1 MKNGIICAGL
11 RKAKAET
18 WEKITEKYKKASK
31 EDQTNILAGL
41 GCASKEIANKFL
53 NSTIE
58 KDPITDT
65 FSAMSTIAERNAEAF
80 EILLQFVDTH
90 IKEIRKE

>member
-11 RKAKAET
+11 RKGNAET
-18 WEKITEKYKKASK
+18 WKKIAEKYKTNK
-31 EDQTNILAGL
+31 EEQANILTGL

-58 KDPITDT
+58 KDHITDI
-65 FSAMSTIAERNAEAF
+65 FSAMNTIAERNAEAF
-80 EILLQFVDTH
+80 EILLQFVNAH
-90 IKEIRKE
+90 IKEIQKA